1 MPEITID
8 EEQMQQLITGAVL
21 KTLDDKTKNDM
32 IGQAI
37 AHLIS
42 SSYGSGTVLMYAFKH
57 AVEAAARTAI
67 DEVLANS
74 EVFQGRAKALIRE
87 ALNSWLDE
95 TDKDP
100 EKREAAARGLLRGI
114 WDLR

>member
-1 MPEITID
+1 MHEIKID
-8 EEQMQQLITGAVL
+8 DEQMQQLITGAVL

-37 AHLIS
+37 AHLVS
-42 SSYGSGTVLMYAFKH
+42 SSYGSDTVLMYAFKQ

-67 DEVLANS
+67 DKVLVNS
-74 EVFQGRAKALIRE
+74 EDFQDRAKALITE
-87 ALNSWLDE
+87 VLNSWLDE
-95 TDKDP
+95 TDEDP

-114 WDLR
+114 WGQR